1 MRPRLNLDNLN
12 QEQFEY
18 VLNLLIM
25 YKNLFPKEEVYLN
38 ERSILKSM
46 QIINKAKSE
55 NEN

>member
-1 MRPRLNLDNLN
+1 MKPRLNIENLN

-38 ERSILKSM
+38 ESSILKSM
-46 QIINKAKSE
+46 NILSKVKKE
-55 NEN
+55 N